1 MRNGNNGL
9 DRILKVEAIIIAHR
23 EYGEADRFVRIF
35 TLENGKL
42 NTLAKGVRKIKSHK
56 AAHLEPFTHA
66 SLVLARGHTFWIVTQ
81 ADTLSNYPNIRED
94 LEKTADASY
103 ILELIDRV
111 SSEGQPEQSLF
122 RLLLDTLKRIETSE
136 DTFNAIRNFEFR
148 FLDISGFRPDLT
160 NCVSCKK
167 TIEAQDQYFSP
178 LQGGVLCPKCGPFDD
193 KAVRASMD
201 ALRYMRHF
209 QRSPY
214 RDIAGVTVPDKV
226 RVEMQRIMSVYIS
239 AMLEWRLNSP
249 GFKQHIKARRRSSK

>member
-23 EYGEADRFVRIF
+23 DFGEADRIVRIF
-35 TLENGKL
+35 TQENGKL
-42 NTLAKGVRKIKSHK
+42 NTLAKGVRKIKSRK

-66 SLVLARGHTFWIVTQ
+66 SLILARGHTFWIVTQ
-81 ADTLSNYPNIRED
+81 ADTLSNFPNIRED

-122 RLLLDTLKRIETSE
+122 RLLMDTLKRIEALE
-136 DTFNAIRNFEFR
+136 DTFNAVRYFEFR
-148 FLDISGFRPDLT
+148 FLDVSGFRPDLT

-167 TIEAQDQYFSP
+167 TIKAQDQYFSP
-178 LQGGVLCPKCGPFDD
+178 LQGGVLCPQCGPFDE
-193 KAVRASMD
+193 KAMRASQD

-214 RDIAGVTVPDKV
+214 RDIAGVAVPEKM
-226 RVEMQRIMSVYIS
+226 RLEMQKLLSGYIA
-239 AMLEWRLNSP
+239 AMLEWRLNTP
-249 GFKQHIKARRRSSK
+249 GFKQQIKDKRRSSK